1 MSRNL
6 LQDVIRVKKK
16 VQNPDFK
23 LRYTLDENKFLSSK
37 NIINQ
42 ASNKNKPKYKLWFVA
57 LISVVFLLFA
67 LSFLF
72 ARAKITVMPKTQNI
86 SLNQNLSAVK
96 NGNDS
101 NALSFDLVVISG
113 EEEKTIQGGELKDV
127 SVKARGTVVIYN
139 NFSSSSQVLAKDT
152 RLEGSNGKIYQIISK
167 ITVPGIKNGKPGS
180 VEVSIYAALAGEE
193 YNSAPLDFKILGFK
207 GTSKYSKFYGR
218 SKGDITEGLRGKYY
232 QISNTQKATLND
244 ELKTALSAKLFQ
256 KVTAQIPPGF
266 ILFKDAGFLN
276 IDENNINNISPE
288 SSQTDGMIKVIMK
301 GTFYGFLFDEKK
313 LTKMIAENSIDQYD
327 DSDIHIPDI
336 KNLIFSLPDKEISF
350 ADVKNINFNLSG
362 ASQIVWNVDSSK
374 LVNDL
379 LGKRKKD
386 FTQILSAYP
395 NITSADVTFRPFWVR
410 SFPDKEKNIK
420 LIIEVY

>member
-1 MSRNL
+1 MPRNL

-42 ASNKNKPKYKLWFVA
+42 ASNKNKPKYKLWFIP

>member
-276 IDENNINNISPE
+276 IDENNINKAHF
-288 SSQTDGMIKVIMK
+288 MV
-301 GTFYGFLFDEKK
+301 FYL
-313 LTKMIAENSIDQYD
+313 MR
-327 DSDIHIPDI
+327 
-336 KNLIFSLPDKEISF
+336 KN
-350 ADVKNINFNLSG
+350 
-362 ASQIVWNVDSSK
+362 
-374 LVNDL
+374 
-379 LGKRKKD
+379 
-386 FTQILSAYP
+386 
-395 NITSADVTFRPFWVR
+395 
-410 SFPDKEKNIK
+410 
-420 LIIEVY
+420 

>member
-1 MSRNL
+1 MPRNL

-23 LRYTLDENKFLSSK
+23 FRHTLDENKFLSSK

-180 VEVSIYAALAGEE
+180 VEVGIYAALAGEE

>member
-1 MSRNL
+1 MPRNL

-72 ARAKITVMPKTQNI
+72 TRAKITVMPKTQNI

-288 SSQTDGMIKVIMK
+288 SSQTDGTIKVIMK

-313 LTKMIAENSIDQYD
+313 LTKMIAENFIDQYD

>member
-1 MSRNL
+1 MPRNL